1 MATWPSIHFALHT
14 SWTFNGDY
22 EALTQPLCTVHSPSC
37 SWMDSCPNRIFLS
50 GSRRLD
56 AQRSAHCTLSLSPH
70 YPKHEVLDDVETVWL
85 GLSTAADHRAQACV
99 SLSPTHEITSPGSPW
114 TLPSQPCFMLQF
126 HLSPIHFVKVTFLI
140 LALFLCSCL
149 VSPEYC
155 TSFLCALLWW
165 CSWYVFTISPVCAL
179 IGPLLV
185 RCPLFF
191 FFPTSYRVQHIF
203 DGSEIHATF
212 SKSF

>member
-1 MATWPSIHFALHT
+1 MFLDGQLSQQNL
-14 SWTFNGDY
+14 
-22 EALTQPLCTVHSPSC
+22 PLGFST
-37 SWMDSCPNRIFLS
+37 
-50 GSRRLD
+50 SRR
-56 AQRSAHCTLSLSPH
+56 SAFSSLHSLSLTSL
-70 YPKHEVLDDVETVWL
+70 PKTWGAWRRWDGLVGFVNSSRSQGTVMR
-85 GLSTAADHRAQACV
+85 LSEGFV
-99 SLSPTHEITSPGSPW
+99 STLPTREITSPGSPW